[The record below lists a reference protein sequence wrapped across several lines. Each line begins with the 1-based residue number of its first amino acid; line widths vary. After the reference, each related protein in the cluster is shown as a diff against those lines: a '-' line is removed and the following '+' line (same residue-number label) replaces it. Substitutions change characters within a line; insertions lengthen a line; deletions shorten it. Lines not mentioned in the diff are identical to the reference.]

1 MQKSSKQQAQQAQQA
16 AARRMPGMH
25 EWNARR
31 IVQSSEVRKTNNIN
45 KKIQTLPVIDNRHH
59 SNFLF

>member
-31 IVQSSEVRKTNNIN
+31 IVQSSEVRKTNN
-45 KKIQTLPVIDNRHH
+45 KKIQTLPIDRQ
-59 SNFLF
+59 